1 MVLVYSIGLA
11 IDLEGVWWMVVAIM
25 LVTDRS
31 RELVFAWLREQ
42 LIQLLISF
50 IIVVDKYELVAAA
63 SNF

>member
-25 LVTDRS
+25 LATDRS

>member
-11 IDLEGVWWMVVAIM
+11 IDLEGVWWIVVAIM